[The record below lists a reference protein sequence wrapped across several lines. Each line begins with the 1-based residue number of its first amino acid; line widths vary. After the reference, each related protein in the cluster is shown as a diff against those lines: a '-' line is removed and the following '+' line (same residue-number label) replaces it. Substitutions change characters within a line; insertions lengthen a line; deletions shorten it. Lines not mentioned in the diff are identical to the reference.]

1 MGGEEYRV
9 SLHADD
15 VLVTII
21 DLDSGLPVIMK
32 ILEMYGRYS
41 GYILNMHKTQ
51 ALTFNCT
58 PPKHLLRN
66 TILIGTP
73 PTSSIWVYILP
84 KDQSVI

>member
-21 DLDSGLPVIMK
+21 DPDSGLPVIMK

-58 PPKHLLRN
+58 PTKASIEKYN
-66 TILIGTP
+66 FNWN
-73 PTSSIWVYILP
+73 SSYIKYLGIYLP